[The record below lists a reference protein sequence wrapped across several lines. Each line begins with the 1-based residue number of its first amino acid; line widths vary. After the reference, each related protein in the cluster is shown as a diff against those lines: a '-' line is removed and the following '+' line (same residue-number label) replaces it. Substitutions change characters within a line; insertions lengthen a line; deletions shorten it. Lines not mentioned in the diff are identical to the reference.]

1 MALRFQPDKNID
13 VDTSKMIGMINEA
26 KEGLKITIRNN
37 YAIREEARVSMAE
50 EAVTLS
56 SDDNSDSETSE
67 HNSDNEET
75 PLKKNPCWTMDI
87 KKRSL

>member
-1 MALRFQPDKNID
+1 MARRFHPETNIHENA
-13 VDTSKMIGMINEA
+13 SKMTGTINHA

-50 EAVTLS
+50 EAVTLL